1 MSYSHIL
8 KYTGLLGSVQFL
20 NILISIVRNKA
31 AAVLIGPVG
40 MGLADLYFRTID
52 LLGNSTNFGLGFSAV
67 RRLSPLCEQ
76 GNLRAL
82 KLQSQIIRT
91 MIFWAALLG
100 AIVTIVLSP
109 ALSLWLFHDTSH
121 ALSICALAPAV
132 AFGTLTSGEVAILRG
147 TSRLKAIASTSALIA
162 GCTLLFALVIYS
174 IWGISGVIPVLLLT
188 TLATFLLHLRV
199 STRQFPYHISPF
211 RFRVLRSGRPLIQL
225 GAAYVGA
232 GILGSGTEMLI
243 RATVVNSE
251 NGLYAAGLYA
261 AGLTLT
267 VSYARMIFV
276 AMDADYFPRLSAAA
290 QDISR
295 QNMTVNSQIHV
306 LSLLMAPFLIILA
319 ISLPLVVRLLYSAE
333 YLPVMPMVWAAL
345 PFMYFKSIY
354 SPIAYLSLA
363 HGDSRVYFVME
374 LLYDVVFAA
383 AVVVGYRY
391 YGLLGAG
398 IGLSLANLAD
408 LLLLS
413 LFYRKKYQFRFTRQ
427 GASLYLPQGIL
438 LLGVLCCMLLESAW
452 LRYGI
457 SGALCCISVLFSF
470 IQLKKLWR
478 SRLTV

>member
-1 MSYSHIL
+1 
-8 KYTGLLGSVQFL
+8 
-20 NILISIVRNKA
+20 
-31 AAVLIGPVG
+31 
-40 MGLADLYFRTID
+40 
-52 LLGNSTNFGLGFSAV
+52 
-67 RRLSPLCEQ
+67 
-76 GNLRAL
+76 
-82 KLQSQIIRT
+82 
-91 MIFWAALLG
+91 
-100 AIVTIVLSP
+100 
-109 ALSLWLFHDTSH
+109 
-121 ALSICALAPAV
+121 
-132 AFGTLTSGEVAILRG
+132 VAILRG
-147 TSRLKAIASTSALIA
+147 TCRLKAIASTSALVA
-162 GCTLLFALVIYS
+162 GCTLLFALFFYS

-276 AMDADYFPRLSAAA
+276 AMDADYFPRLSAAT

-295 QNMTVNSQIHV
+295 QNLTVNSQIHV

-383 AVVVGYRY
+383 AVVVGYQY

-427 GASLYLPQGIL
+427 GALLFLPQGIL
-438 LLGVLCCMLLESAW
+438 LLGVLCCMLLESVW

-457 SGALCCISVLFSF
+457 SGALCCLSVLFSF

-478 SRLTV
+478 SRPTA

>member
-67 RRLSPLCEQ
+67 HRLSPLCEQ

-147 TSRLKAIASTSALIA
+147 TSRLKAIASTSALVA

-211 RFRVLRSGRPLIQL
+211 RFRVLKSGRPLIQL

-295 QNMTVNSQIHV
+295 QNITVNSQIHV

-383 AVVVGYRY
+383 AVVVGYQY

-427 GASLYLPQGIL
+427 GALLFLPQGIL
-438 LLGVLCCMLLESAW
+438 LLGVLCCMLLESVW

-457 SGALCCISVLFSF
+457 SGTLCCISVLFSF

-478 SRLTV
+478 SRPTA

>member
-40 MGLADLYFRTID
+40 MGLADLYFRAIE

-147 TSRLKAIASTSALIA
+147 TSRLKAIASTSALVA

-199 STRQFPYHISPF
+199 STRQFPYHINPF

-295 QNMTVNSQIHV
+295 QNLTVNSQIHV

-383 AVVVGYRY
+383 AVVVGYQY

-427 GASLYLPQGIL
+427 GALLFLPQGIL
-438 LLGVLCCMLLESAW
+438 LLGVLCCMLFESAW

-457 SGALCCISVLFSF
+457 SGALCCLSVLFSF

-478 SRLTV
+478 SRPTA

>member
-1 MSYSHIL
+1 L

-40 MGLADLYFRTID
+40 MGLADLYFRAIE

-67 RRLSPLCEQ
+67 RRLAPLCEQ

-109 ALSLWLFHDTSH
+109 ALSLWLFHDTSY

-132 AFGTLTSGEVAILRG
+132 AFSTLTSGEVAILRG
-147 TSRLKAIASTSALIA
+147 TSRLKAIASTSALVA

-295 QNMTVNSQIHV
+295 QNLTVNSQIHV

-383 AVVVGYRY
+383 AVVVGYQY

-427 GASLYLPQGIL
+427 GALLFLPQGIL
-438 LLGVLCCMLLESAW
+438 LLGVLCCMLLESVW

-457 SGALCCISVLFSF
+457 SGALCCLSVLFSF

-478 SRLTV
+478 SRPTA

>member
-40 MGLADLYFRTID
+40 MGLADLYFRAID

-132 AFGTLTSGEVAILRG
+132 AFNTLTSGEVAILRG
-147 TSRLKAIASTSALIA
+147 TSRLKAIASTSALVA

-295 QNMTVNSQIHV
+295 QNLTVNSQIHV

-427 GASLYLPQGIL
+427 GALLFLPQGIL
-438 LLGVLCCMLLESAW
+438 LLGVLCCMLLESVW

-478 SRLTV
+478 SRPTA

>member
-31 AAVLIGPVG
+31 AALLIGPMG
-40 MGLADLYFRTID
+40 MGLADLYFRAIE
-52 LLGNSTNFGLGFSAV
+52 LFCNSTNFGLGLSAV

-100 AIVTIVLSP
+100 AIVTIILSP
-109 ALSLWLFHDTSH
+109 ALSLWFFHDTSH
-121 ALSICALAPAV
+121 ALSICTLAPAV
-132 AFGTLTSGEVAILRG
+132 AFSTLTSGEVAILRG
-147 TSRLKAIASTSALIA
+147 TCRLKAIASTSALVA
-162 GCTLLFALVIYS
+162 GCTLLFALFFYS

-199 STRQFPYHISPF
+199 STRQFPYRICPF
-211 RFRVLRSGRPLIQL
+211 RFRTLKAGKPLLQL
-225 GAAYVGA
+225 GVAYIGA

-243 RATVVNSE
+243 RATVVNSD

-276 AMDADYFPRLSAAA
+276 AMDADYFPRLSAAT

-295 QNMTVNSQIHV
+295 QNLTVNSQINV
-306 LSLLMAPFLIILA
+306 LSLLMAPFLIVLA

-383 AVVVGYRY
+383 AVVVGYQY

-398 IGLSLANLAD
+398 VGLSLANLSD

-413 LFYRKKYQFRFTRQ
+413 LFYRKKYRFRYTRQ
-427 GASLYLPQGIL
+427 GALLFLPQGIL
-438 LLGVLCCMLLESAW
+438 LLGVLCCMLLESVW

-457 SGALCCISVLFSF
+457 SGTLCSVSLLYSF

-478 SRLTV
+478 SNPTT

>member
-1 MSYSHIL
+1 L

-40 MGLADLYFRTID
+40 MGLADLYFRAIE

-67 RRLSPLCEQ
+67 RRLAPLCEQ

-132 AFGTLTSGEVAILRG
+132 AFSTLTSGEVAILRG
-147 TSRLKAIASTSALIA
+147 TSRLKAIASTSALVA

-295 QNMTVNSQIHV
+295 QNLTVNSQIHV

-383 AVVVGYRY
+383 AVVVGYQY

-427 GASLYLPQGIL
+427 GALLFLPQGIL
-438 LLGVLCCMLLESAW
+438 LLGVLCCMLLESVW

-457 SGALCCISVLFSF
+457 SGALCCLSVLFSF

-478 SRLTV
+478 SRPTA

>member
-1 MSYSHIL
+1 L

-40 MGLADLYFRTID
+40 MGLADLYFRAIE

-67 RRLSPLCEQ
+67 RRLAPLCEQ

-132 AFGTLTSGEVAILRG
+132 AFSTLTSGEVAILRG
-147 TSRLKAIASTSALIA
+147 TSRLKAIASTSALVA

-295 QNMTVNSQIHV
+295 QNLTVNSQIHV

-427 GASLYLPQGIL
+427 GALLFLPQGIL
-438 LLGVLCCMLLESAW
+438 LLGVLCCMLLESVW

-457 SGALCCISVLFSF
+457 SGALCCLSVLFSF

-478 SRLTV
+478 SRPTA

>member
-40 MGLADLYFRTID
+40 MGLADLYFRAIE

-76 GNLRAL
+76 GNTRAL
-82 KLQSQIIRT
+82 LLQARLIRT
-91 MIFWAALLG
+91 LIFWTAVLG
-100 AIVTIVLSP
+100 AVVTLALSP
-109 ALSLWLFHDTSH
+109 ALSLWFFHDTAH

-132 AFGTLTSGEVAILRG
+132 AFNTLTGGEVAILRG
-147 TSRLKAIASTSALIA
+147 TSRLKAIATNSALIA
-162 GCTLLFALVIYS
+162 GCTLAFALVIYS
-174 IWGISGVIPVLLLT
+174 IWGIRGVIPVLLLT
-188 TLATFLLHLRV
+188 TLTTFLLHLRV
-199 STRQFPYHISPF
+199 TSKQFPYRIHPL
-211 RFRVLRSGRPLIQL
+211 RFRSLKAGKPLIQL
-225 GAAYVGA
+225 GVAYIGA

-243 RATVVNSE
+243 RAVVVNSDS
-251 NGLYAAGLYA
+251 GLYAAGLYA

-290 QDISR
+290 QDISH
-295 QNMTVNSQIHV
+295 QNLTVNSQINV
-306 LSLLMAPFLIILA
+306 LSLLMAPFLIVLA
-319 ISLPLVVRLLYSAE
+319 ISLPFVVRLLYSAE

-383 AVVVGYRY
+383 AVVVGYQY

-398 IGLSLANLAD
+398 IGLSLANFAD

-413 LFYRKKYQFRFTRQ
+413 LFYRKRYHFRFTRQ
-427 GASLYLPQGIL
+427 GIALYLSQGAL
-438 LLGVLCCMLLESAW
+438 LLGVLCCMLAESTW
-452 LRYGI
+452 MRYGI
-457 SGALCCISVLFSF
+457 SGALCLGSVTFSF
-470 IQLKKLWR
+470 IHLKRLWR
-478 SRLTV
+478 SKPAP